1 MGDMKYGFVYVWYDK
16 GRKMFYVGCHWGSTD
31 DRYICS
37 SNRMRD
43 AYYRRP
49 EDFKRRVVV
58 SNIPS
63 RAELFDEEFKWL
75 SLIDDEELATKYYNI
90 RKWHANHWSSLSD
103 ARSIAK
109 KSGDA
114 RRGRKLPVEADRG
127 AKISAAKQAAKQKRL
142 LETGSSTTEAQKL
155 VGLKNRELRKGSK
168 LSDAHKKAISEGVK
182 KSRTPEMIESIA
194 SKNRGKR
201 RKINYCLT
209 CNVDTQSTRRQ
220 YCKDHRYDA
229 MNKSRAS
236 KEGSK
241 WYSLPQN

>member
-1 MGDMKYGFVYVWYDK
+1 MQKDDYGFIYVWYDRK
-16 GRKMFYVGCHWGSTD
+16 NKMFYVGCHWGLETD
-31 DRYICS
+31 KYVCS
-37 SNRMRD
+37 SERMRS
-43 AYYRRP
+43 AYRRRP
-49 EDFKRRVVV
+49 GDFRRRVVQRIV
-58 SNIPS
+58 NRS
-63 RAELFDEEFKWL
+63 ELLTEEHKWL
-75 SLIDDEELATKYYNI
+75 SQIKDEELGKKFYNLS
-90 RKWHANHWSSLSD
+90 KHHFGHWSSSSD

-142 LETGSSTTEAQKL
+142 LETGSSTSEAQKL

-182 KSRTPEMIESIA
+182 KTRTPEMIEAVA

-201 RKINYCLT
+201 RKINYCQT
-209 CNVDTQSTRRQ
+209 CGVDTQSLRRQ
-220 YCKDHRYDA
+220 YCKEHRYDA
-229 MNKSRAS
+229 MNKTRAS

-241 WYSLPQN
+241 WYSHQSH